1 MFHLNESFS
10 AHYRSTSTYEQFDYH
25 SHHEYEIYFFHAG
38 SCRYLIHNQIYDL
51 EPGDIIL
58 MDGLTL
64 HKPNVYLPKEYIRSV
79 LHFSPQSIQKVLAE
93 LGSPFLLDV
102 FEGPSHR
109 LIRTHENAQSQ
120 ELEFLIDKIDT
131 TIQERAQNDQL
142 RKTELNVLLI
152 QALIIVY
159 QLSQT
164 HQVPAMQPK
173 AFKDEYIEDIAT
185 YIQAHFMEKL
195 SLNMIANALNM
206 SKSYVSHLFKD
217 MTGFTVME
225 YVMGC
230 RLTHAKY
237 LLEMAPDKKIE
248 KVAYESGFE
257 SASHFSRY
265 FRQKTGLTAKDYRRH
280 RLNISAR

>member
-1 MFHLNESFS
+1 
-10 AHYRSTSTYEQFDYH
+10 
-25 SHHEYEIYFFHAG
+25 
-38 SCRYLIHNQIYDL
+38 
-51 EPGDIIL
+51 
-58 MDGLTL
+58 
-64 HKPNVYLPKEYIRSV
+64 
-79 LHFSPQSIQKVLAE
+79 
-93 LGSPFLLDV
+93 

-206 SKSYVSHLFKD
+206 IKSYVFHLFKD
-217 MTGFTVME
+217 MTVFIVIE
-225 YVMGC
+225 YVMWFC
-230 RLTHAKY
+230 FIHVKY
-237 LLEMAPDKKIE
+237 FIDVATVE
-248 KVAYESGFE
+248 K
-257 SASHFSRY
+257 
-265 FRQKTGLTAKDYRRH
+265 
-280 RLNISAR
+280 